1 MIQVLDK
8 PLLNGVTPGNEHDGD
23 RGGRGF
29 GRQASRRPGLRTTPC
44 HIIALRAALCITARS
59 RYCLLRWVIRRNPG
73 LTSARLLY
81 AQNLTSLVLWIH
93 ALDQRMQSLDCGL
106 AAFDRNE

>member
-29 GRQASRRPGLRTTPC
+29 GRQASRRPGC
-44 HIIALRAALCITARS
+44 SNQID
-59 RYCLLRWVIRRNPG
+59 
-73 LTSARLLY
+73 
-81 AQNLTSLVLWIH
+81 LVAYQIGS
-93 ALDQRMQSLDCGL
+93 QSG
-106 AAFDRNE
+106 